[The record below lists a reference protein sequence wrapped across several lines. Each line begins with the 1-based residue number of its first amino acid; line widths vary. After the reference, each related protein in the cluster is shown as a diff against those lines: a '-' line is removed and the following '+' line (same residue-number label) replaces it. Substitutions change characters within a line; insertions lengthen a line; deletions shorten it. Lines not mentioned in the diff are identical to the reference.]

1 VQCANP
7 PHIVHSRT
15 NLSVFPMPEGFPVRT
30 QLVVLLVLLAD
41 LEAFIALEPA
51 VWVPL
56 TIITMAAVAV
66 LVVRISRCLIR
77 SIRKSNDNA

>member
-1 VQCANP
+1 
-7 PHIVHSRT
+7 
-15 NLSVFPMPEGFPVRT
+15 MPEGFPVRT

-56 TIITMAAVAV
+56 TIITMTAVAV

-77 SIRKSNDNA
+77 SIRKSNDSA

>member
-1 VQCANP
+1 MRA
-7 PHIVHSRT
+7 
-15 NLSVFPMPEGFPVRT
+15 

-56 TIITMAAVAV
+56 AIIIMAAMVV

-77 SIRKSNDNA
+77 SMRKSNDRAS

>member
-1 VQCANP
+1 
-7 PHIVHSRT
+7 
-15 NLSVFPMPEGFPVRT
+15 MPEGQPVRT

-77 SIRKSNDNA
+77 SMRKPNDSA

>member
-1 VQCANP
+1 
-7 PHIVHSRT
+7 
-15 NLSVFPMPEGFPVRT
+15 VRT
-30 QLVVLLVLLAD
+30 QLAVLLVLLAD

-56 TIITMAAVAV
+56 TIITMTAIVV

-77 SIRKSNDNA
+77 SMRKSNDSA

>member
-1 VQCANP
+1 
-7 PHIVHSRT
+7 
-15 NLSVFPMPEGFPVRT
+15 MPEGFSVRT
-30 QLVVLLVLLAD
+30 QLAVLLVLLAD

-77 SIRKSNDNA
+77 SIRKSNDSA

>member
-1 VQCANP
+1 
-7 PHIVHSRT
+7 
-15 NLSVFPMPEGFPVRT
+15 M
-30 QLVVLLVLLAD
+30 VVLLVLLAD

-66 LVVRISRCLIR
+66 LVVRILRCLIR
-77 SIRKSNDNA
+77 SIRKSNDSA

>member
-1 VQCANP
+1 V
-7 PHIVHSRT
+7 
-15 NLSVFPMPEGFPVRT
+15 SVFPTPEGFPVRT
-30 QLVVLLVLLAD
+30 QLAVLLVLLAD

-77 SIRKSNDNA
+77 SIRKSNDSA

>member
-1 VQCANP
+1 
-7 PHIVHSRT
+7 
-15 NLSVFPMPEGFPVRT
+15 MPEGFPVRT

-77 SIRKSNDNA
+77 SIRKSNDSA

>member
-1 VQCANP
+1 
-7 PHIVHSRT
+7 
-15 NLSVFPMPEGFPVRT
+15 MPEGFPVRT

>member
-1 VQCANP
+1 
-7 PHIVHSRT
+7 
-15 NLSVFPMPEGFPVRT
+15 MPEGFPVRT

-56 TIITMAAVAV
+56 TIITMTAVAV

-77 SIRKSNDNA
+77 SMRKSNDSA